1 MLKDRPSYCTA
12 YSLAYI
18 YTVKQQRNAMTT
30 LATLSFSDLLLNL
43 RDCREAAE
51 AARSMGD
58 LAGENKYMDQMAP
71 YLMEME
77 SRKVINKT
85 HKEA

>member
-1 MLKDRPSYCTA
+1 MNL
-12 YSLAYI
+12 
-18 YTVKQQRNAMTT
+18 TT
-30 LATLSFSDLLLNL
+30 FSHSDLLWNL

>member
-1 MLKDRPSYCTA
+1 
-12 YSLAYI
+12 LAYI
-18 YTVKQQRNAMTT
+18 CSINEQQHAMNLTT
-30 LATLSFSDLLLNL
+30 FSHSDLLWNL
-43 RDCREAAE
+43 SDCREAAE